1 MPVVCRPAIFFTIDS
16 LSTQTERVVYH
27 NEHYSVE
34 IESPIVKEHDF
45 IVWVG
50 FLPLA
55 FPILTFF

>member
-1 MPVVCRPAIFFTIDS
+1 MPT
-16 LSTQTERVVYH
+16 
-27 NEHYSVE
+27 EHYSVE